1 MAFSSMAD
9 IEKYMSEHN
18 CHFYEAILHEE
29 ARDSLTDE
37 QSIFDKMTSMYRV
50 MKAADSD
57 YDEKLKSHS
66 GLSGGNG
73 AKMQKYADDFSVEQ
87 KKGALCGEF
96 GSHVMA
102 TAIKMAESNACM
114 KRIVASP
121 TAGSC
126 GVVPAVLINYE
137 NYYEKT
143 DDFEQQGK
151 DISDN
156 GGKRTEKRMTE
167 ALLVAAGIGNVIAQR
182 ASISGA
188 AGGCQAEIGTSSAM
202 AAGALAYLR
211 GGDSYISDAAAL
223 ALKNML
229 GLACDPVA
237 GLVEVPCVK
246 RNASGAMNAL
256 CAADMALA
264 GIKSFISAD
273 EVFDAMREIGEL
285 MSRELKE
292 TGKGGLAVTPTAC
305 RLKL

>member
-137 NYYEKT
+137 KKKEKT
-143 DDFEQQGK
+143 DDF
-151 DISDN
+151 ISDN

>member
-137 NYYEKT
+137 KKKKKT
-143 DDFEQQGK
+143 DDF
-151 DISDN
+151 ISDN

>member
-73 AKMQKYADDFSVEQ
+73 AKMQKYADDFSAERN
-87 KKGALCGEF
+87 KEALCGEF

-137 NYYEKT
+137 NFYEKS
-143 DDFEQQGK
+143 DDF
-151 DISDN
+151 ISDN

-211 GGDSYISDAAAL
+211 GGDEYISDAAAL

>member
-57 YDEKLKSHS
+57 YDESLKSHS

-137 NYYEKT
+137 NFYEKT
-143 DDFEQQGK
+143 DDF
-151 DISDN
+151 ISDN

-211 GGDSYISDAAAL
+211 GGDEYISDAAAHVIRL
-223 ALKNML
+223 Q
-229 GLACDPVA
+229 GLSRCPV
-237 GLVEVPCVK
+237 L
-246 RNASGAMNAL
+246 
-256 CAADMALA
+256 
-264 GIKSFISAD
+264 
-273 EVFDAMREIGEL
+273 REMHPE
-285 MSRELKE
+285 
-292 TGKGGLAVTPTAC
+292 P
-305 RLKL
+305 

>member
-1 MAFSSMAD
+1 MISYHSIEDIVNLCNENNMSFWQVILRADASERMAAEDASFAAM
-9 IEKYMSEHN
+9 
-18 CHFYEAILHEE
+18 
-29 ARDSLTDE
+29 RD
-37 QSIFDKMTSMYRV
+37 MYRA
-50 MKAADSD
+50 MKRADAE
-57 YDEKLKSHS
+57 YDKTLKSPS
-66 GLSGGNG
+66 GLSGGDG
-73 AKMQKYADDFSVEQ
+73 EKMRKYNKDG
-87 KKGALCGEF
+87 KNLCGPFMGLAMEK
-96 GSHVMA
+96 
-102 TAIKMAESNACM
+102 AIKMGESNACM
-114 KRIVASP
+114 KRIVAAP

-137 NYYEKT
+137 NFYEKT
-143 DDFEQQGK
+143 DD
-151 DISDN
+151 SDN

-182 ASISGA
+182 ASLSGA

-211 GGDSYISDAAAL
+211 GGDEYISDAAAL